1 VPLTI
6 SGRVSCIVRRKSW
19 LAAADSRNN
28 CFLANCLSWTNLTV
42 YTQGCGRLRGA
53 CGVYLSEIAPQIDAD
68 EGCSQHR
75 WKEEN
80 EGFNTQKHGGFAQ
93 EHVYSQNE
101 IAGKVFYFFLQIAH
115 LLQQL
120 MEHGSL
126 LRQAFPNGVGS
137 VKNIAYRLL
146 EAWRNLELQGA
157 ELQSILH
164 SRRQIRFDSS

>member
-1 VPLTI
+1 
-6 SGRVSCIVRRKSW
+6 
-19 LAAADSRNN
+19 
-28 CFLANCLSWTNLTV
+28 
-42 YTQGCGRLRGA
+42 
-53 CGVYLSEIAPQIDAD
+53 
-68 EGCSQHR
+68 
-75 WKEEN
+75 
-80 EGFNTQKHGGFAQ
+80 
-93 EHVYSQNE
+93 
-101 IAGKVFYFFLQIAH
+101 LQIAQ